1 MSTTSGNSVATVKN
15 VITVKGL
22 DFSVMPDATRHHS
35 VFYPEPKIS
44 IPTDIPTSTRST
56 EVNDFDTCPISG
68 YGTTIV
74 KNEYYSKLQKEHKCN
89 LYDGYEDFSKTFI
102 DDILDSAAEHIR
114 LTQNRDVI
122 FGPKKFSVSQKPF
135 VWPTIKEFS
144 EVRTGFKIVEWID
157 STAEVTENWLYS
169 IMMVCKSAN
178 HISDFYKYEA
188 IFSLPTKCYPIS
200 QATASVFFDVEVSRV
215 MSEFCPVNVTFQLES
230 FSSKLSP
237 KTHVI
242 TDALLF
248 RVIDAKIK
256 IFKSYYF

>member
-102 DDILDSAAEHIR
+102 
-114 LTQNRDVI
+114 
-122 FGPKKFSVSQKPF
+122 
-135 VWPTIKEFS
+135 
-144 EVRTGFKIVEWID
+144 GFKIVEWID